1 MFMLASAAGEVT
13 GDPAASLALA
23 VVSVIALIAV
33 ALLLPWIRAQI
44 IATRDAVISP
54 SGRTVAES
62 AAGVEVEVA
71 KLTTEVS
78 GLRAELTAMTASH
91 EKVEGRVDVNEK
103 AIADHAARIKTLED
117 QVAELTSE
125 SEAQ

>member
-1 MFMLASAAGEVT
+1 MSVLASAAGEAVA
-13 GDPAASLALA
+13 DPAASLALA

-78 GLRAELTAMTASH
+78 GLRSELAAMTLSH